1 MTSPIDPI
9 RRAILAR
16 RAARPE
22 EPDEDVS
29 ETPEAGLPA
38 PVSDAKP
45 KPPIGDRPTGGS
57 IFDAQLMGQQNQ
69 KRGLRAG
76 QPLFDAAKTSY
87 SKTEWSGSKDRRSGR
102 GRTKK
107 TEI

>member
-1 MTSPIDPI
+1 MTNPIDPI

-22 EPDEDVS
+22 TPEEAIS
-29 ETPEAGLPA
+29 ETPEPDLPV
-38 PVSDAKP
+38 PVSGAKP

-57 IFDAQLMGQQNQ
+57 IFDAQLMGQQGQ

-87 SKTEWSGSKDRRSGR
+87 SKTEWSGAKDRRSGR